1 MDMSPLFQPLRKLLR
16 ALARLDMMALF
27 DQVIRLVFGIMLLF
41 ITIGIVVGVARLFLS
56 IGSLLINADITRQY
70 ILIISEVLTLFILI
84 ELSRS
89 LVDYFSAHRLR
100 MTFIVDAGI
109 VFVLRE
115 IMIKL
120 FEHKIANEEIYALSA
135 LLLVLGALRIAS
147 VLVFQRERMMHTEPP
162 PLSGDA
168 E

>member
-1 MDMSPLFQPLRKLLR
+1 MT
-16 ALARLDMMALF
+16 
-27 DQVIRLVFGIMLLF
+27 RLVFGVMLLF
-41 ITIGIVVGVARLFLS
+41 IMLGVVVGVARLFLNLHD
-56 IGSLLINADITRQY
+56 LLLNEDISRHY
-70 ILIISEVLTLFILI
+70 VRIISEVLTLFILI

-89 LVDYFSAHRLR
+89 LAEYFSEHRLR

-120 FEHKIANEEIYALSA
+120 FEHQISTEEIYALSV
-135 LLLVLGALRIAS
+135 LLFVLGSLRIGS
-147 VLVFQRERMMHTEPP
+147 VMVFQREKMMHSETRIPP
-162 PLSGDA
+162 RVG